1 MTTELLTPDTVLA
14 YLISKRII
22 SPDETAEVEVLTG
35 GVSNIVLAISTKN
48 KKMVLKQ
55 ALAELLVAQKW
66 EADQRRAIV
75 EAHAIELFHKLS
87 PDQVPDLLF
96 LDSERF
102 ILILERVPLGSS
114 VWKTDLLDGVIN
126 PDVAGVLGKTLAQWH
141 NFGESDKEARLQFME
156 DSLFEQLRVT
166 PFYRAVMDKNP
177 DLQPVISNLINE
189 ITTVKITLVHGDFSP
204 KNIMAT
210 TDHLPIVLDFEVAHI
225 GNPVF
230 DLAFLLAHLLCKII
244 RATQPDE
251 KDLLVE
257 TAKQFMASYQQTT
270 RLSVAASLPRHIA
283 LIALARVEGVSPV
296 NYLDAPAQQRLVAL
310 TKSALLDSDMTVT
323 GLLESAAK

>member
-35 GVSNIVLAISTKN
+35 GVSNIVLAISTKH

-114 VWKTDLLDGVIN
+114 VWKTDLLNGQIDPN
-126 PDVAGVLGKTLAQWH
+126 VASVLGTTLAKWH
-141 NFGESDKEARLQFME
+141 NFGEENENARTQFME
-156 DSLFEQLRVT
+156 DSLFEQLRVS
-166 PFYRAVMDKNP
+166 PFYRAVAAKN
-177 DLQPVISNLINE
+177 SNLQEVINSLIDE
-189 ITTVKITLVHGDFSP
+189 ITTEKIALVHGDFSP
-204 KNIMAT
+204 KNILAT
-210 TDHLPIVLDFEVAHI
+210 PDHSPIVLDFEVAHT

-230 DLAFLLAHLLCKII
+230 DLGFICAHLLCKTI
-244 RATQPDE
+244 RTDNSAEKEALIATATNF
-251 KDLLVE
+251 LN
-257 TAKQFMASYQQTT
+257 SYRQSCN
-270 RLSVAASLPRHIA
+270 LAIADSLPQHVA

-296 NYLDAPAQQRLVAL
+296 NYLDESAQRQLVAI
-310 TKSALLDSDMTVT
+310 TKSALLDSTMTFEQ
-323 GLLESAAK
+323 LFENAK